1 MSNIFD
7 VTLDN
12 FQDVI
17 LQGSQ
22 EKVVAVYF
30 WAASVPD
37 GETLTPLL
45 EQIASEHPH
54 HLILAKIDCETQ
66 QQIAMQFG
74 VQAIPT
80 VALFKQGQPVDGFA
94 GNQPDQ
100 MVREV
105 FAKHLPQQHEIWLEE
120 AKADIAHG
128 DEAAALAKLTQALE
142 LQPNLVEALFLAIQS
157 NLALGRLNEA
167 EALLDSVKLEDKN
180 ATYQGLRSQL
190 ELKQQAADT
199 PEIRALQERVA
210 HTPDDLEAI
219 QQLGVQLQAAGR
231 TEEAL
236 ELLFSVLAKNL
247 NALDGTIKKS
257 FMDILAAQP
266 DGDKLVSDYRRKL
279 FTLMY

>member
-37 GETLTPLL
+37 GEALTPIL
-45 EQIASEHPH
+45 EQIASENPQ

-94 GNQPDQ
+94 GHQPDQ

-120 AKADIAHG
+120 AKADIANG
-128 DEAAALAKLTQALE
+128 DYAAALAKLNQALE

-157 NLALGRLNEA
+157 NLELGRLSEA
-167 EALLDSVKLEDKN
+167 ETLLDGVKLEDKN

-199 PEIRALQERVA
+199 PEIRALQERV
-210 HTPDDLEAI
+210 TNNPDDLEAI
-219 QQLGVQLQAAGR
+219 QQLGVQLQEAGR

-236 ELLFSVLAKNL
+236 ELLFTVLAKNL

>member
-1 MSNIFD
+1 MTNIVD
-7 VTLDN
+7 VTIEN

-22 EKVVAVYF
+22 EKLVAVYF

-37 GETLTPLL
+37 GDALTPVL
-45 EQIASEHPH
+45 EQIATEHPG

-94 GNQPDQ
+94 GPQPEQ
-100 MVREV
+100 TVRDT
-105 FAKHLPQQHEIWLEE
+105 FQRHLPKEHELLLDA
-120 AKADIAHG
+120 AKTDAAGG
-128 DEAAALAKLTQALE
+128 DFATALNKLNQALT
-142 LQPNLVEALFLAIQS
+142 LQPHLAEAQYLAVQCNLE
-157 NLALGRLNEA
+157 LGRLSEA
-167 EALLDSVKLEDKN
+167 EALLQTVKLEDQN
-180 ATYQGLRSQL
+180 ATYQGLCSQL

-199 PEIRALQERVA
+199 PAIRALQQQVDAE
-210 HTPDDLEAI
+210 PDNLQAK
-219 QQLGVQLQAAGR
+219 QQLAVQLQEAGR
-231 TEEAL
+231 AEEAL
-236 ELLFSVLAKNL
+236 ELLFSVLAKDL
-247 NALDGTIKKS
+247 NALDGAMKKS

-266 DGDKLVSDYRRKL
+266 DGDKLVSNYRRKL